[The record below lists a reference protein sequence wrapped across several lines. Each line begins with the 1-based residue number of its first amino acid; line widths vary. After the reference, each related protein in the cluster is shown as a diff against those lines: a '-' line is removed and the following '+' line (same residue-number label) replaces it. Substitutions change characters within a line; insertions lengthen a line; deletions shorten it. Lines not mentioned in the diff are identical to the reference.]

1 MRYRFYTADVFT
13 DRIFGGNPLA
23 VFPSAEGLTTDQM
36 QRVARE
42 LNLSETVFV
51 LEPEDP
57 ENTRR
62 LRIFTPQV
70 ELPFAGHPTLGT
82 AHLLAA
88 IGEVPIEEDDLAEVV
103 FEEGIGP
110 VRVTISAQDGQPV
123 FTQLSV
129 VKLPEFAKEIPS
141 LRSIASALS
150 LDISELLLGDDRPTG
165 VSCGVPFLIV
175 PLRSLEALG
184 RARLDRETWEGMLE
198 ETWAPHLY
206 PFVYDAETEGA
217 TLRARMFAPA
227 MGIEEDPATGAAA
240 SALAGYLAALNK
252 SADKTHSWTIEQGF
266 EMGRPSL
273 LEVEAD
279 VEGGEVVAI
288 RVGGATVLVSQGEMA
303 IPEPGAAGGLL
314 SQPDA
319 EEESVPA
326 LPQAVPNPAAVAK
339 PEAEGEKIIP
349 LRTARREGSA
359 SAAVEPKAKARAAQA
374 TAGEPGT
381 RPELP
386 EPGQKSIRKPESG
399 KDYEAAIVE
408 AARALEGAD
417 VPAAKQSREGALQAG
432 ASARSDRAEDTA
444 TTEDAAVAAD
454 TEGLEDF
461 IDELDADAYDEDQ
474 DGDED
479 EAEGE
484 ETHYKLLWSATL
496 RHREQIYACVIID
509 LSPTSALL
517 QIEDELAYDLTLKF
531 DAPIKIKS
539 DKLGELKGDVVWREK
554 NRLGVDLQDDP
565 KMVARMIKEAR
576 K

>member
-1 MRYRFYTADVFT
+1 MRYRYFTADVFT
-13 DRIFGGNPLA
+13 DRVFGGNPLA

-36 QRVARE
+36 QCVARE

-57 ENTRR
+57 ENTCR

-82 AHLLAA
+82 AHILAA
-88 IGEVPIEEDDLAEVV
+88 IGEVPVEDDLAEVV

-110 VRVTISAQDGQPV
+110 VRVMISAEGGQPA

-206 PFVYDAETEGA
+206 PFVYGAETEGA
-217 TLRARMFAPA
+217 NLRARMFAPA

-252 SADKTHSWTIEQGF
+252 SANKTQSWTIEQGF

-279 VEGGEVVAI
+279 IEGGEVVAI

-303 IPEPGAAGGLL
+303 IPEPGAAGGYLPL
-314 SQPDA
+314 SDA
-319 EEESVPA
+319 DEEQLAPK
-326 LPQAVPNPAAVAK
+326 LPEAAPNPAAVAK
-339 PEAEGEKIIP
+339 PKVEGEKIIP
-349 LRTARREGSA
+349 LRTARREGAANTAIEPKAEARVAKA
-359 SAAVEPKAKARAAQA
+359 SAAEAGVHPAPPKQA
-374 TAGEPGT
+374 TN
-381 RPELP
+381 
-386 EPGQKSIRKPESG
+386 SIRKPEGG
-399 KDYEAAIVE
+399 KNYEAAIVE
-408 AARALEGAD
+408 AAKALESAD
-417 VPAAKQSREGALQAG
+417 EPTGSPSRRGDRQAG
-432 ASARSDRAEDTA
+432 ASARAEMSEDTGAAEDT
-444 TTEDAAVAAD
+444 DNLAD
-454 TEGLEDF
+454 DEELEDF
-461 IDELDADAYDEDQ
+461 IDELVTDAY
-474 DGDED
+474 G
-479 EAEGE
+479 EGE
-484 ETHYKLLWSATL
+484 EEAVDEQTHYKLLWSATL

-531 DAPIKIKS
+531 DKPIKLKC

-565 KMVARMIKEAR
+565 KTVARMIKEAR